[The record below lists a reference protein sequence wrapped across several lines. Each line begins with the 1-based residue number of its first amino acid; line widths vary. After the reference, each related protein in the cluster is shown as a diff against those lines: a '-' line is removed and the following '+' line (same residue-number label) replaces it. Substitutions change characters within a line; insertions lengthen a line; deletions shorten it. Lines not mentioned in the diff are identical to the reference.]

1 MTGGIAASAA
11 IGVHQAARAR
21 FGRLRQENRVTET
34 VLCRLSDE
42 SCCNRTAATMA
53 QRPPPQASGKGR
65 KTQPRSTEVAEAMR
79 AAALDLF
86 SQQNYSTVTIKDIA
100 TATGSNSAL
109 IYYHF
114 GSKEELFLKVVTTTV
129 DEAFRKFEDVRAN
142 AKSPEEVIFLW
153 IEIHIVQFVLLQ
165 KLAKIS
171 LDYASTRNRTSSADR
186 AIRRF
191 YDKESVVLGE
201 AISAGIEQGVFRPV
215 DPQRMSI
222 FISTFLDG
230 CLFRNVMFPRFSY
243 RRAMQDMRTFVI
255 DHLRATPAPPA
266 GPIAGEPGPTKKPGR
281 APRRP
286 SAMETKS

>member
-1 MTGGIAASAA
+1 VA
-11 IGVHQAARAR
+11 IRNRDPARPRAGR
-21 FGRLRQENRVTET
+21 FDRRNALREKQGAVFQI
-34 VLCRLSDE
+34 SPAE
-42 SCCNRTAATMA
+42 SRTAAAMA
-53 QRPPPQASGKGR
+53 QLRPGASGKTR

-79 AAALDLF
+79 AAGLDLF

-142 AKSPEEVIFLW
+142 AQSPEEIIFLW
-153 IEIHIVQFVLLQ
+153 IEIHIMQFVLLQ

-171 LDYASTRNRTSSADR
+171 LDYASTRNRTPSVDR

-191 YDKESVVLGE
+191 YDKEFVVLGE

-215 DPQRMSI
+215 DPRRMSI

-243 RRAMQDMRTFVI
+243 RRAMQDMRSFVL
-255 DHLRATPAPPA
+255 DHLRAPPA
-266 GPIAGEPGPTKKPGR
+266 DAAKPALSEPQKINKKKSGR
-281 APRRP
+281 GVAQ
-286 SAMETKS
+286 